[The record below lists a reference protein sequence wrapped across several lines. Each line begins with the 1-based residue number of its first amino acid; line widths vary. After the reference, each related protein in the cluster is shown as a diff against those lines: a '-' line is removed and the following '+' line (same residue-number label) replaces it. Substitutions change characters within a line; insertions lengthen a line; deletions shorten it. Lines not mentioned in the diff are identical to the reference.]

1 VKGIKNKQRHRQFG
15 ISIYQLLVL
24 FVTLSIIVI
33 VFINNYETMD
43 TQLTAQENVL
53 RHELIVMRSAII
65 QYHSVMNTYPHS
77 IEQLVDTGYL
87 RDIPVD
93 PITNSHETWEL
104 IKHAETDDVISD
116 VRSGSRLM
124 SSKGTPYSDW

>member
-1 VKGIKNKQRHRQFG
+1 MKGIKNKQRQRQVG
-15 ISIYQLLVL
+15 ISIYQLLVI
-24 FVTLSIIVI
+24 FVMLSIIFI
-33 VFINNYETMD
+33 AFINNYETTD

-77 IEQLVDTGYL
+77 LEQLVDTGYL

-104 IKHAETDDVISD
+104 IKHAETDNVISD
-116 VRSGSRLM
+116 VRSGSRLI

>member
-1 VKGIKNKQRHRQFG
+1 MKGIKNKQRHRQVG

-33 VFINNYETMD
+33 VFINNYD
-43 TQLTAQENVL
+43 TTDSKLTAQENVL
-53 RHELIVMRSAII
+53 RHELIVMRNAIT

-77 IEQLVDTGYL
+77 LGQLVDTGYL
-87 RDIPVD
+87 RHIPVD
-93 PITNSHETWEL
+93 PITHSHETWEL
-104 IKHAETDDVISD
+104 IRQVETDNVITGVQS
-116 VRSGSRLM
+116 SSRLI